1 MLASPRLSLRVPARA
16 GSAQVLLTLKRI
28 SGSLSRVRTQEQ
40 DLSSSS
46 RGCQSTARGRGNVA
60 STIVFNGGER

>member
-28 SGSLSRVRTQEQ
+28 SGSLSRVRTQ